1 MKRKAIP
8 AIIMLIGGFCS
19 CVIGILNHMDSAAY
33 IKMLFI
39 VLIIFYILGCIV
51 KIIIDKNFPE
61 MSEDEKTAEDG
72 EAEEGEEEAASE
84 EAAEE
89 KEE

>member
-8 AIIMLIGGFCS
+8 AIVMLLGGFCS

-61 MSEDEKTAEDG
+61 MADEKETE
-72 EAEEGEEEAASE
+72 EEGGTEEDAESE

>member
-8 AIIMLIGGFCS
+8 AIVMLFGGFCS

-33 IKMLFI
+33 VKMLFI
-39 VLIIFYILGCIV
+39 VLVIFYILGCIA

-61 MSEDEKTAEDG
+61 MADKKENAEDSKK
-72 EAEEGEEEAASE
+72 EDAESE
-84 EAAEE
+84 ETSEE

>member
-8 AIIMLIGGFCS
+8 AIVMLLGGFCS

-39 VLIIFYILGCIV
+39 VLVIFYILGCIA

-61 MSEDEKTAEDG
+61 MTDEE
-72 EAEEGEEEAASE
+72 EAVEEGENNEEAESE
-84 EAAEE
+84 ETAEE

>member
-8 AIIMLIGGFCS
+8 AIVMLFGGFCS

-39 VLIIFYILGCIV
+39 VLVVFYVLGCVV

-61 MSEDEKTAEDG
+61 MAEKEEATEDDEKDED
-72 EAEEGEEEAASE
+72 ADSE

>member
-1 MKRKAIP
+1 
-8 AIIMLIGGFCS
+8 
-19 CVIGILNHMDSAAY
+19 MDSAAY

-39 VLIIFYILGCIV
+39 VLIVFYIIGCIV

-61 MSEDEKTAEDG
+61 MSEEEKTAEDG
-72 EAEEGEEEAASE
+72 ETEENTEDTENTEPEKAT
-84 EAAEE
+84 EE

>member
-1 MKRKAIP
+1 MNRRAIP

-33 IKMLFI
+33 MKMLFI
-39 VLIIFYILGCIV
+39 VLIIFYIIGCIV
-51 KIIIDKNFPE
+51 KVIIDKNFPE
-61 MSEDEKTAEDG
+61 MTETEDTEENGETDENNEGVESEETAED
-72 EAEEGEEEAASE
+72 
-84 EAAEE
+84 